1 MACGLQPTTQ
11 ILIDDFASGRK
22 LFFSQRIGKE
32 VKQLIWIGTT
42 TTMTTITIVENEQR
56 KRDIDDD

>member
-32 VKQLIWIGTT
+32 LDW
-42 TTMTTITIVENEQR
+42 NDNNNDNNNNCR
-56 KRDIDDD
+56 KRAKEAKYRQ